1 MSNRSLRALRLVL
14 VKKPIFPSSP
24 VRPLSTF
31 VSTRKSGIPRPQI
44 MKSVLSF
51 LGLSSARTMA
61 SSGKSK
67 EELEAK
73 AQNDPQNMSSEEW
86 HDLLDG
92 PTYYVTREKG
102 TERPW
107 SSCLNDE
114 KRSGIFYCACCQNP
128 LFESKT
134 VRISYFY
141 LNYQFQLF
149 CFRNTNLD
157 LVGQAFS
164 TQ

>member
-14 VKKPIFPSSP
+14 VKKPIFPTSS
-24 VRPLSTF
+24 VRPLSAIA
-31 VSTRKSGIPRPQI
+31 STRKSGIPRPQI

-73 AQNDPQNMSSEEW
+73 AQNDPKNMSSEEW

-134 VRISYFY
+134 VRTSITKYFSISTV
-141 LNYQFQLF
+141 LL
-149 CFRNTNLD
+149 
-157 LVGQAFS
+157 
-164 TQ
+164 